1 MDAVNSN
8 CQFVIMNLLT
18 PEFGLL
24 IWTLIAFLAVFFVL
38 AKYAWPPIVNGLRQR
53 EQGIANSLA
62 TAEKVRAEMAQLINE
77 NEILLA
83 KAREERAEI
92 LKEARMIKDKIIS
105 EARDQAK
112 VEAGKIIVDAQ
123 SAIETQKMAA
133 LTEIKNQVGNMVV
146 GISEKI
152 LRRELSDKSEQ
163 ENYIKKLSE
172 EVKLN

>member
-1 MDAVNSN
+1 
-8 CQFVIMNLLT
+8 MNLLT

-24 IWTLIAFLAVFFVL
+24 IWTLLAFLVVFYIL
-38 AKYAWPPIVNGLRQR
+38 AKFAWPPIMKGLKDR
-53 EQGIANSLA
+53 EQGISNSLA
-62 TAEKVRAEMAQLINE
+62 TAEKVRAEMMQLKNE

-92 LKEARMIKDKIIS
+92 LKEARAMKDKIVN

-123 SAIETQKMAA
+123 AAIETQKMAA
-133 LTEIKNQVGNMVV
+133 LTDIKNQVGNMVV
-146 GISEKI
+146 EISEKI
-152 LRRELSDKSEQ
+152 LRRELTNKPEQ
-163 ENYIKKLSE
+163 ENYIKELAE